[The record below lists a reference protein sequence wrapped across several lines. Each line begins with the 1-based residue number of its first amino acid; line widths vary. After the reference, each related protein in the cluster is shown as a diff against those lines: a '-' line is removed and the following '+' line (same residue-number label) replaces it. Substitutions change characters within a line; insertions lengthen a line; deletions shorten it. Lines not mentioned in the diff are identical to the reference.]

1 MQCRELRADDK
12 IRSADTKKMDSR
24 VLAAVSRD
32 LVVAEGQYHRSCYRF
47 YTKDEA
53 TKTMSAQHHEDEP
66 DENMANK
73 VYSDLSQYILFKDI
87 NCSVPLT
94 EYFIQGY
101 QLQCTFD
108 RVFYS
113 RILMTYPCYTRSFV
127 LNINCNCIT

>member
-1 MQCRELRADDK
+1 MC
-12 IRSADTKKMDSR
+12 SAATKKMDRR

-32 LVVAEGQYHRSCYRF
+32 LVAAEGQYHRF

-53 TKTMSAQHHEDEP
+53 TKTMRDQHLEDEP
-66 DENMANK
+66 YKA
-73 VYSDLSQYILFKDI
+73 YSDLFQYILFKDI
-87 NCSVPLT
+87 NCSVPLK

-113 RILMTYPCYTRSFV
+113 RISIAVYL
-127 LNINCNCIT
+127 